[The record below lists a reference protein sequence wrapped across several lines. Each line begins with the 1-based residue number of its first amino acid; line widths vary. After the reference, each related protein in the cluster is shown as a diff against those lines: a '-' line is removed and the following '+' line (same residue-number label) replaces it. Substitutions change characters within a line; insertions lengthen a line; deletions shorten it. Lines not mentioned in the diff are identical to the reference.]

1 MQDLGP
7 FDLILYQLKLR
18 KLGLEVRT
26 VDQRRFG
33 RLCQAFPPFGVS
45 MFVVASAVD
54 RAVDEEWAR
63 EADEAEV
70 MIWWAI
76 LWKAMALELTN
87 DEVRSVSMFVFGCEE
102 DGALNGASV
111 GSWPLWNSNN

>member
-1 MQDLGP
+1 MSS
-7 FDLILYQLKLR
+7 FS
-18 KLGLEVRT
+18 
-26 VDQRRFG
+26 
-33 RLCQAFPPFGVS
+33 PFGVS
-45 MFVVASAVD
+45 RFVVASAVD